1 MEDPVQKWE
10 ASASAWIA
18 LQKDGGDYS
27 RRAILDPP
35 MLELLGCV
43 QGRRILDLGC
53 GEGRFA
59 RILSQAGASVIG
71 IDPVAEFIRHAG
83 APNCGAQFIVA
94 EAGAI
99 PLDSGFFDDV
109 VSYLTLVD
117 IADLEPAADEITRVL
132 KPGGRFLAATIS
144 NLASASD
151 GWVKDTD
158 GNKLHRPVDRYMDCF
173 AMDLAWSGLQ
183 IVNYHRPLGYVLGVF
198 LRRGL
203 VLTAFLEPLPP
214 ENDPGYAEEA
224 RCPTFQIYQFQK
236 GGL

>member
-1 MEDPVQKWE
+1 MADPVRKWE
-10 ASASAWIA
+10 ASAPAWIA
-18 LQKDGGDYS
+18 LQAEGGDYS

-59 RILSQAGASVIG
+59 RMLSRAGAQVTG
-71 IDPVAEFIRHAG
+71 IDPVAEFIRHADTQ
-83 APNCGAQFIVA
+83 NCGAEFIVA
-94 EAGAI
+94 EAAAI
-99 PLDSGFFDDV
+99 PSASGSFDDV

-117 IADLEPAADEITRVL
+117 IEDLEPAADEIARVL

-144 NLASASD
+144 NLASPSD
-151 GWVKDTD
+151 GWVKDAD
-158 GNKLHRPVDRYMDCF
+158 GNRLHRPVDRYMECF
-173 AMDLAWSGLQ
+173 AIDLAWSGLQ
-183 IVNYHRPLGYVLGVF
+183 IVNYHRPLSHVLGVF

-203 VLTAFLEPLPP
+203 ALTAFLEPLPP
-214 ENDPGYAEEA
+214 INDPGYADEA

-236 GGL
+236 GVA